1 MFAVDDRTGNV
12 LTTVALFAAIAAVVY
27 AARATLVVF
36 VLALLLAY
44 LLEPLVTWVQGL
56 LPARS
61 SSRHAAIAVVYALG
75 TLLVAGAGY
84 ALGPAVAAQLQ
95 QWNASLPDMLARVS
109 DRRILAQH
117 SSVIAEGAGRAAGA
131 VVAAAQEAG
140 WLLMVPVV
148 AVFLLANRAA
158 LIDGT
163 VDVFARRRDR
173 AGVTRTVEAID
184 AMLAQYTRAQLALAG
199 LSALFY
205 GGSMALLGFPYP
217 IGLGLL
223 GGALEFVPVVG
234 WMVASALILTSG
246 WYAHAHWIWMAALIV
261 AWRLVQNF
269 VNSPRIMGDRLQMAP
284 ITVILALMVGSQTG
298 GLLGV
303 LLSVPVVAVL
313 HILWRERAARQS
325 APVALVSSAPAP
337 MSNS

>member
-1 MFAVDDRTGNV
+1 MFTVDDRTGNV
-12 LTTVALFAAIAAVVY
+12 LTTVAVFAAIAAMAY
-27 AARATLVVF
+27 AARATLVVL

-44 LLEPLVTWVQGL
+44 LLEPLVSWVQRL
-56 LPARS
+56 LPARPA
-61 SSRHAAIAVVYALG
+61 SRNGAIAVVYAFG
-75 TLLVAGAGY
+75 MLLAAGAAY
-84 ALGPAVAAQLQ
+84 AFGPAVAAQLR
-95 QWNASLPDMLARVS
+95 QWNAGLPYTLARLT
-109 DRRILAQH
+109 DRRVLAQH
-117 SSVIAEGAGRAAGA
+117 SNLIADGAGRAAGA
-131 VVAAAQEAG
+131 AAVAAEDAG

-173 AGVTRTVEAID
+173 TAVTRMVENID
-184 AMLAQYTRAQLALAG
+184 TMLAQYTRAQLALAG

-205 GGSMALLGFPYP
+205 GVSMALLGFPYP
-217 IGLGLL
+217 IALGIL

-234 WMVASALILTSG
+234 WMVASAFILASG
-246 WYAHAHWIWMAALIV
+246 WYAHAHWVLMAALIV

-269 VNSPRIMGDRLQMAP
+269 VNSPRIMGDRLQLQPM
-284 ITVILALMVGSQTG
+284 TVILALMVGSQIG

-313 HILWRERAARQS
+313 HILWRERAARQNG
-325 APVALVSSAPAP
+325 PVSLVSSTPATL
-337 MSNS
+337 SNS